1 MLLFQGIVINTE
13 QIIYICTLVAT
24 VWGVYKIYKE
34 INKPNDD
41 VRTMVKNHDEKLK
54 TEDVRLK
61 EQEETNRMILQ
72 CMLDLINHEIT
83 GNGIDKLKERRDSLQ
98 EFLINK

>member
-1 MLLFQGIVINTE
+1 MTLSQGIVINTE
-13 QIIYICTLVAT
+13 QIIYICTLIAA
-24 VWGVYKIYKE
+24 VWAVYKIYKE
-34 INKPNDD
+34 IRKPNDD
-41 VRTMVKNHDEKLK
+41 IRTMVKNHDEKLR
-54 TEDVRLK
+54 TEDNRLK

-83 GNGIDKLKERRDSLQ
+83 GNSIDKLKERRDSLQ

>member
-1 MLLFQGIVINTE
+1 MFLSHGITINTE
-13 QIIYICTLVAT
+13 QIIYICTLVAA
-24 VWGVYKIYKE
+24 VWTVYKIYKE
-34 INKPNDD
+34 INKPNDY
-41 VRTMVKNHDEKLK
+41 VRSMVKNHDEKLK
-54 TEDVRLK
+54 KEDIRIK

>member
-1 MLLFQGIVINTE
+1 MVLSQGIMISTE
-13 QIIYICTLVAT
+13 QIVYICGVIAAVYG
-24 VWGVYKIYKE
+24 VWKIYKE
-34 INKPNDD
+34 VKKPNDD
-41 VRTMVKNHDEKLK
+41 VRSMVKTHEDKIKL
-54 TEDVRLK
+54 EEERLK

-83 GNGIDKLKERRDSLQ
+83 GNGIDKLKERRDRLQ

>member
-1 MLLFQGIVINTE
+1 MVLSQGIVIDTE
-13 QIIYICTLVAT
+13 QIIYICTLVAV
-24 VWGVYKIYKE
+24 VWAVYKIYKE
-34 INKPNDD
+34 IKKPNDD
-41 VRTMVKNHDEKLK
+41 IRTMVKNHDEKLK
-54 TEDVRLK
+54 IEDARLK
-61 EQEETNRMILQ
+61 EQEDTNRMILQ

>member
-1 MLLFQGIVINTE
+1 MVLSHGITINTE
-13 QIIYICTLVAT
+13 QIIYICTLVTA
-24 VWGVYKIYKE
+24 VWAVYKIYKE
-34 INKPNDD
+34 IKKPNNDI
-41 VRTMVKNHDEKLK
+41 RTMVKNHDEKLK
-54 TEDVRLK
+54 TEDTRLK
-61 EQEETNRMILQ
+61 EQKETNCMILQ

>member
-1 MLLFQGIVINTE
+1 MVLSQGILIDTD

-24 VWGVYKIYKE
+24 VWAVYKIYKE
-34 INKPNDD
+34 IKKPNDCIQ
-41 VRTMVKNHDEKLK
+41 TMVKKHDEKLK
-54 TEDVRLK
+54 TEDTRLN

-83 GNGIDKLKERRDSLQ
+83 GNSIDKLKERRDCLQ

>member
-1 MLLFQGIVINTE
+1 MVLSQGITINTE
-13 QIIYICTLVAT
+13 QIIYICTFVAA
-24 VWGVYKIYKE
+24 VWAVYKIYKE

-54 TEDVRLK
+54 KEDIRIK

-83 GNGIDKLKERRDSLQ
+83 GNDIDKLKERRDSLQ

>member
-1 MLLFQGIVINTE
+1 MLLSQGITISAE
-13 QIIYICTLVAT
+13 QILYACTLIGAI
-24 VWGVYKIYKE
+24 WGLYKIWKE
-34 INKPNDD
+34 IKKPNDD
-41 VRTMVKNHDEKLK
+41 VRTMVKAHEDKIK
-54 TEDVRLK
+54 TEDKRLK

>member
-1 MLLFQGIVINTE
+1 MLLSQGIVINTE
-13 QIIYICTLVAT
+13 QIIYICTLIVAI
-24 VWGVYKIYKE
+24 WGVYKIYKE
-34 INKPNDD
+34 VKKPNDD
-41 VRTMVKNHDEKLK
+41 IRSTVKNHDEKLK
-54 TEDVRLK
+54 KEDNRLK

>member
-1 MLLFQGIVINTE
+1 MVLSQGITINTE
-13 QIIYICTLVAT
+13 QIIYICTLVAA
-24 VWGVYKIYKE
+24 VWTVYKIYKE
-34 INKPNDD
+34 IKKPNDD
-41 VRTMVKNHDEKLK
+41 IKKIVKTHEDKIKL
-54 TEDVRLK
+54 EEERLK
-61 EQEETNRMILQ
+61 EQEEANRMVLQ

>member
-1 MLLFQGIVINTE
+1 MVLSQGITINTE
-13 QIIYICTLVAT
+13 QIIYICTLVAA
-24 VWGVYKIYKE
+24 VWAVYKIYKE
-34 INKPNDD
+34 IKKPNDD
-41 VRTMVKNHDEKLK
+41 IKETVKTHEDKIKL
-54 TEDVRLK
+54 EEERLK

>member
-1 MLLFQGIVINTE
+1 MILSQGITINTE
-13 QIIYICTLVAT
+13 QIIYICTLVAA
-24 VWGVYKIYKE
+24 VWAVYKIYKE
-34 INKPNDD
+34 INKPNDN

-54 TEDVRLK
+54 KEDNRLK

>member
-1 MLLFQGIVINTE
+1 MVLSKGIVINTE
-13 QIIYICTLVAT
+13 QIIYICTLIAA
-24 VWGVYKIYKE
+24 VWAVYKIYKE
-34 INKPNDD
+34 IKKPNDD
-41 VRTMVKNHDEKLK
+41 IRTMVKDHDEKLR
-54 TEDVRLK
+54 TEDNRLK

-83 GNGIDKLKERRDSLQ
+83 GNSIDKLKERRDSLQ

>member
-1 MLLFQGIVINTE
+1 MVLSQGITINTE
-13 QIIYICTLVAT
+13 QIIYICTLVAA
-24 VWGVYKIYKE
+24 VWAVY
-34 INKPNDD
+34 
-41 VRTMVKNHDEKLK
+41 
-54 TEDVRLK
+54 LK